1 MPLGSYR
8 SGLLCVRLHGRFGFA
23 AEPGDGEGGDGASD
37 SLSLRFPV
45 RPTVAP
51 DYESLA
57 RDEFALDLDTPSNVV
72 TEVEYDPES
81 GCYIVRTKVGDWDIA
96 TPFMLTP
103 SQYYDIDMRHS
114 MQRYFQPSQFND
126 RGA

>member
-1 MPLGSYR
+1 MAGS
-8 SGLLCVRLHGRFGFA
+8 VFA

-57 RDEFALDLDTPSNVV
+57 KDEFALDLDTPSNVV

-81 GCYIVRTKVGDWDIA
+81 GVTSCAPKWVTG
-96 TPFMLTP
+96 T
-103 SQYYDIDMRHS
+103 
-114 MQRYFQPSQFND
+114 
-126 RGA
+126 